1 MGPFAFGRISTTPN
15 LGAGQGLRGVA
26 PAAFSRLNNVPPG
39 RPAAITNCE
48 SITSRTTGE
57 GASQTKAAPLYVLF
71 GRETD
76 NFWSF
81 DEFCRAKFSCEA
93 SVLVPRAGFWTY
105 SCR

>member
-76 NFWSF
+76 MFWF
-81 DEFCRAKFSCEA
+81 LGRAFGPIVVVSRQRLAYIWEGRKYDPF
-93 SVLVPRAGFWTY
+93 
-105 SCR
+105 